1 MFDHSFFSS
10 KVGHAALVSVVAMI
24 AFTVFAQMQHDVASA
39 QMLLGSAP
47 LVELA

>member
-10 KVGHAALVSVVAMI
+10 KVGHAALVSVAAMI
-24 AFTVFAQMQHDVASA
+24 AFTVFAQMQHEVASA
-39 QMLLGSAP
+39 HSLLTISP